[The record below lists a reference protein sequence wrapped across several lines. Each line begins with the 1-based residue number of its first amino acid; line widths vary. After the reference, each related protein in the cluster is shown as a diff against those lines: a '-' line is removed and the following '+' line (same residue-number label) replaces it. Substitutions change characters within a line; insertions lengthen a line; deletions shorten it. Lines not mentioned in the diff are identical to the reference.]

1 MTVKDLIHLRSVE
14 RCTMRTMCGVKLV
27 HRLPSAGN
35 LEVVRTDD
43 DCEGFNAIWKGVR
56 SGECVELNL

>member
-1 MTVKDLIHLRSVE
+1 
-14 RCTMRTMCGVKLV
+14 MRTMCGVKLV